1 MLRVR
6 RSRAYASCDA
16 RGRAH
21 LRGTGSLCSP
31 RQIIEGALVPYSFES
46 LSILLLPFRTGS
58 GLTESHTEVCG
69 VAVVHLAMR
78 GS

>member
-6 RSRAYASCDA
+6 RSRAHAPCDA

-21 LRGTGSLCSP
+21 LRGTDSLCSP